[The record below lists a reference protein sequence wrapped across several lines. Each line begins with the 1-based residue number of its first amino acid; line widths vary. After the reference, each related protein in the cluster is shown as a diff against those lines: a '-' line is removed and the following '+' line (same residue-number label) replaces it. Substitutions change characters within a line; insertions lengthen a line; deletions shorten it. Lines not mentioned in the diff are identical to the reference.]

1 MVAHVW
7 TISPTSQAV
16 KWIPACLPPRQTHM
30 NMEDMM
36 GLFAYSGLGTLASD
50 FNSTDT
56 ANQDLALQPG
66 AILARKI

>member
-1 MVAHVW
+1 
-7 TISPTSQAV
+7 
-16 KWIPACLPPRQTHM
+16 M